1 MSIIV
6 NPSTGQN
13 IINISDSIDN
23 QINIITQDAN
33 NINVLLNNPTDTNVQ
48 DLSGYAADNSNNI
61 ICHSIFL

>member
-33 NINVLLNNPTDTNVQ
+33 NINVLTDTNVQ